1 MNRKVTLL
9 GLIVYFAL
17 LVSTSHAGWLIYYK
31 PEFKG
36 KIIDAETKEP
46 IEGVVV
52 AVYYTKDTMT
62 LGDGGKSSVI
72 HTREAVTDHN
82 GEFVIPSYTTLI
94 HPFSLEYQA
103 GFIIYKP
110 GYTSR
115 LYKSPENFFSGKM
128 AGIIEEYFQ
137 GGEKVKITYGILE
150 MRKLE
155 TREKRIRA
163 IPSIPYSSQCGTK
176 EFPKLFKLMNEENK
190 RFGLGVEKW

>member
-17 LVSTSHAGWLIYYK
+17 LVSTSHASWLIYHK

-72 HTREAVTDHN
+72 HTKEAVTDHN

-94 HPFSLEYQA
+94 QPFSSEYHA

-110 GYTSR
+110 GYAGYP
-115 LYKSPENFFSGKM
+115 YKSPELFFSKKIAGQEGSSYRDGKM
-128 AGIIEEYFQ
+128 
-137 GGEKVKITYGILE
+137 VKLIYGVLE
-150 MRKLE
+150 MRKIE